1 MTRNQSLNS
10 CHMALSPLGTI
21 LELLEINSE
30 IQNKNVG
37 QVRFVWDK
45 RNVGFDIWET
55 FSQQDTHTT

>member
-1 MTRNQSLNS
+1 
-10 CHMALSPLGTI
+10 MALSPLGTI

-55 FSQQDTHTT
+55 LSQQDTHKT